1 MWRLSQWKRGVVA
14 KNNGVQTTDVVVIRE
29 IKGVQLIAD
38 AQLVKIW
45 IQKW

>member
-1 MWRLSQWKRGVVA
+1 M
-14 KNNGVQTTDVVVIRE
+14 NNGVQTTDAAVIRE

-45 IQKW
+45 IRKWQ